1 MAATAAAAIG
11 SSFSSSM
18 HTPKCLRAKQ
28 CPVSLDHNNN
38 VVIPMMKLSAPRVL
52 LASISQP
59 CTIEPL
65 NIIGAIPQQS
75 KWRVL
80 KMSAAV
86 EQEEAAAT
94 AEEEASGLVEEET
107 EEVQEDGEAK
117 AEAEAGPEAEALA
130 PPPLGVNTKLYFGNL
145 PYNVDSA
152 QLAGIIQD
160 YGSPELV
167 EVCYIFNIKMRT
179 SQFVIMV
186 ISNYQFRETVCLI
199 VLFIYF
205 Y

>member
-1 MAATAAAAIG
+1 M
-11 SSFSSSM
+11 
-18 HTPKCLRAKQ
+18 
-28 CPVSLDHNNN
+28 
-38 VVIPMMKLSAPRVL
+38 
-52 LASISQP
+52 
-59 CTIEPL
+59 
-65 NIIGAIPQQS
+65 
-75 KWRVL
+75 L

-107 EEVQEDGEAK
+107 EEVQEDGEAR
-117 AEAEAGPEAEALA
+117 AEAEAEPEAAALA

-179 SQFVIMV
+179 SQFVIIVM
-186 ISNYQFRETVCLI
+186 SNYQFRVTVCLI